1 MRGIRR
7 NPESYVVGR
16 PASAFAESLRTLHTA
31 LLMSNVDDPPKT
43 ILVTSSVP
51 REGQATVAISM
62 ARLMARSGRKV
73 LLVDGDLRR
82 PRVNAALGLQSK
94 PGLVEVLS
102 RSVALEDALRTDPDT
117 SLDVLPAGER
127 PTSPPD
133 LFSSAQM
140 RDRKSTRLNSS
151 H

>member
-1 MRGIRR
+1 M
-7 NPESYVVGR
+7 
-16 PASAFAESLRTLHTA
+16 SLVSIGGFFFFVKQKTA
-31 LLMSNVDDPPKT
+31 YWLRISDWSSDVCSSDLT

-51 REGQATVAISM
+51 REGKSTVAISM

-94 PGLVEVLS
+94 PGLVAALS

-117 SLDVLPAGER
+117 TLDVLPAGGR

-133 LFSSAQM
+133 LLPPSQM
-140 RDRKSTRLNSS
+140 RTT
-151 H
+151 